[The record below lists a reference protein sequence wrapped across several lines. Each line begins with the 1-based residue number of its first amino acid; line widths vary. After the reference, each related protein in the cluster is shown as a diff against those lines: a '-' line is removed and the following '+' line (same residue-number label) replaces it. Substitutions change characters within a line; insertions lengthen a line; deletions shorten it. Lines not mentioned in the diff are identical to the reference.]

1 MVYSQTG
8 NAHRRGVAKVLG
20 LAGMAAI
27 SLGGCSGK
35 SFLDPSTAGSG
46 RWEAT
51 PVSMPILNRI
61 AAIEDESGDLV
72 EYSDPLPGDLI
83 PQPKQY
89 RVGPGDTLRITLW
102 DLITRNQA
110 EDHEVEVDARGMIE
124 LPQLGR
130 LYVNDKTTP
139 EITEVIRDAMRR
151 LVTNP
156 LASVVSTSQRQQT
169 YTLVGG
175 VDRPGPYFVQRANF
189 RLLEAL
195 TVGGKFDETA
205 EEVHIIRQVAL
216 SEETTGNP
224 TSPPAPPSPTGV
236 TPPADAK
243 PILDIIDELAP
254 PKKDPPSP
262 SAFHRQ
268 PDAGSQPKPP
278 AINLP
283 EDQPETARQDAPA
296 RAGDSRWVFVNGRW
310 TQLVSRATGS
320 AGTDSGTAEEEL
332 LTQRVIRV
340 PMADLLAGKQSVNIV
355 VRPGD
360 VIRVPTPPSGVI
372 YISGQVAR
380 PGVYGLP
387 ANGMTLMAAIRG
399 AAGGYSSIAIPE
411 RIDLTRRVGK
421 DRQSTIMLDGAA
433 IARREQPDIF
443 LKPNDEVV
451 VGTNFW
457 ALPLAVI
464 RSGLRASYGFGFV
477 LDRNLSND
485 IFGPEAVRQVQ

>member
-1 MVYSQTG
+1 MDYSQTRNG
-8 NAHRRGVAKVLG
+8 KRQRVAKVLG
-20 LAGMAAI
+20 LAGLAGLA
-27 SLGGCSGK
+27 LGGCSGK

-61 AAIEDESGDLV
+61 AAIEDESGELV

-89 RVGPGDTLRITLW
+89 RVGPGDTLRVTLW

-139 EITEVIRDAMRR
+139 EITDVIKDAMRR

-216 SEETTGNP
+216 SDETAGNP
-224 TSPPAPPSPTGV
+224 TSPPAPTGPSGE

-262 SAFHRQ
+262 SAFRRQ
-268 PDAGSQPKPP
+268 PDSASPPKAP

-283 EDQPETARQDAPA
+283 EDQPAPAKPDAPVRSGEA
-296 RAGDSRWVFVNGRW
+296 RWVFVNGRW
-310 TQLVSRATGS
+310 TQL
-320 AGTDSGTAEEEL
+320 L
-332 LTQRVIRV
+332 
-340 PMADLLAGKQSVNIV
+340 
-355 VRPGD
+355 
-360 VIRVPTPPSGVI
+360 
-372 YISGQVAR
+372 AR
-380 PGVYGLP
+380 P
-387 ANGMTLMAAIRG
+387 
-399 AAGGYSSIAIPE
+399 
-411 RIDLTRRVGK
+411 
-421 DRQSTIMLDGAA
+421 
-433 IARREQPDIF
+433 
-443 LKPNDEVV
+443 
-451 VGTNFW
+451 
-457 ALPLAVI
+457 
-464 RSGLRASYGFGFV
+464 
-477 LDRNLSND
+477 
-485 IFGPEAVRQVQ
+485 